1 MSFVLRRTEEIN
13 VEDLTGQ
20 LAGNP
25 RQAAR
30 LILAGARD
38 GDLEAQALLGQILLD
53 GHGIEQDIGL
63 ALTWFGIAA
72 ERGHAM
78 ARNML
83 GRCLEHGWGCAKDE
97 TAAASH
103 YAQAALLELD
113 WAMYNLANL
122 LSTGRGVARDDAHAL
137 ALYQNAAALGH
148 AKSMNLVGRFLEE
161 GLVVPRDIE
170 AAHLWYRRSA
180 EAGDFRGQFS
190 HASILAER
198 GDLAG
203 ARFWIE
209 RALEGGNLNFL
220 RIAGQQLLG
229 SPYPELQLLADAY
242 QQKAMRL
249 AKSAETLREPGAPL
263 AGLGR

>member
-20 LAGNP
+20 LADDP
-25 RQAAR
+25 RQTAR
-30 LILAGARD
+30 LILAGARE
-38 GDLEAQALLGQILLD
+38 GNLEAQALLGQILLD

-97 TAAASH
+97 TAAAGH
-103 YAQAALLELD
+103 YAIAAQQKLD

-122 LSTGRGVARDDAHAL
+122 LSTGRGVARDDARAL
-137 ALYQNAAALGH
+137 SLYEGAAALGH
-148 AKSMNLVGRFLEE
+148 AKSMNLVGRFHEE
-161 GLVVPRDIE
+161 GLVVPRDLG
-170 AAHLWYRRSA
+170 AAHQWYRRSA

-190 HASILAER
+190 HASVLADR
-198 GDLAG
+198 GDLPA
-203 ARFWIE
+203 ARIWLE

-220 RIAGQQLLG
+220 RVARRQ
-229 SPYPELQLLADAY
+229 LADS
-242 QQKAMRL
+242 MPP
-249 AKSAETLREPGAPL
+249 SLRELTL
-263 AGLGR
+263 AYFQRAAELGDESDLHQLAEQMGVA

>member
-20 LAGNP
+20 LADNP

-30 LILAGARD
+30 LILAGARE

-63 ALTWFGIAA
+63 ALTWFGLAA

-83 GRCLEHGWGCAKDE
+83 GRCLEHGWGCVKDE
-97 TAAASH
+97 AGAARH
-103 YAQAALLELD
+103 YAIATQQKLD

-122 LSTGRGVARDDAHAL
+122 LSTGRGVERDDARAL
-137 ALYQNAAALGH
+137 ALYQSAAALGH
-148 AKSMNLVGRFLEE
+148 AKSMNLVGRFHEE
-161 GLVVPRDIE
+161 GLVVPRDLDT
-170 AAHLWYRRSA
+170 ARQWYRRSA

-190 HASILAER
+190 HASVLAER
-198 GDLAG
+198 GDLAA
-203 ARFWIE
+203 ARIWLE

-220 RIAGQQLLG
+220 RVAREQLATSMPPSLQELTLAYFQRAAELG
-229 SPYPELQLLADAY
+229 DESDLQRLSQVLAA
-242 QQKAMRL
+242 AF
-249 AKSAETLREPGAPL
+249 
-263 AGLGR
+263 

>member
-20 LAGNP
+20 LANNP
-25 RQAAR
+25 RQTAR
-30 LILAGARD
+30 LIVTGARD

-53 GHGIEQDIGL
+53 GHGIEQNVGL

-97 TAAASH
+97 TAAAGH
-103 YAQAALLELD
+103 YAIAAQQKLD

-122 LSTGRGVARDDAHAL
+122 LSTGRGVQRDDARAL
-137 ALYQNAAALGH
+137 ALYQSAAALGH
-148 AKSMNLVGRFLEE
+148 AKSMNLVGRFHEE
-161 GLVVPRDIE
+161 GLVVARNLD
-170 AAHLWYRRSA
+170 AAHQWYRRSA

-190 HASILAER
+190 HASVLAER
-198 GDLAG
+198 GDLPA
-203 ARFWIE
+203 ARIWLE

-220 RIAGQQLLG
+220 RVARQQLAA
-229 SPYPELQLLADAY
+229 SMPP
-242 QQKAMRL
+242 
-249 AKSAETLREPGAPL
+249 SLRELTL
-263 AGLGR
+263 AYFQRAAELGDESDLHQLAEQMGVA